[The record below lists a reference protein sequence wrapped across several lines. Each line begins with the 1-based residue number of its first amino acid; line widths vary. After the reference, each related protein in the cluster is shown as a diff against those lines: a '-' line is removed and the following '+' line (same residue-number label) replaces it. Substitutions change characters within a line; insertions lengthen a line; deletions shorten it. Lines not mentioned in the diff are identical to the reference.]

1 MHLIVLGIMFL
12 PVSAS
17 ISYRRHRETLGSR
30 RIKTFELV
38 KSDVTLCLAS
48 IRVLCVLSVV
58 DMPKNFLIY
67 FYIDKFITEPEK
79 QGRNEGLFLLKVSPF
94 LLQVR
99 QISFTSFAC
108 N

>member
-1 MHLIVLGIMFL
+1 MFL

-17 ISYRRHRETLGSR
+17 ISYRRHREQLGSR

-79 QGRNEGLFLLKVSPF
+79 QGRSKELFLLKVSLEIYLSEIQMLF
-94 LLQVR
+94 VLQLIASDDSDR
-99 QISFTSFAC
+99 
-108 N
+108 